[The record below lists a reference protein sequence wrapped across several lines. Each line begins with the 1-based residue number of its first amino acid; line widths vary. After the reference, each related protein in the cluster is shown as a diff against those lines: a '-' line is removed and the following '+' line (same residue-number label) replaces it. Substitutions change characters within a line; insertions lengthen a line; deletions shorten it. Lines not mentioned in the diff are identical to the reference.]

1 MRRAGQAPAHYAPDM
16 RNPISIVDL
25 SNGLVS
31 ECRSDVSTIDI
42 PATLD
47 TGATELSLDAKG
59 LLHFAAAGG
68 GPSVEHANESPV
80 SARDSGE
87 PFFVRAGADARDEH
101 GWQRCRLHV
110 REP

>member
-1 MRRAGQAPAHYAPDM
+1 MRRARPAPARYVPDM
-16 RNPISIVDL
+16 RNAISIVDL

-31 ECRSDVSTIDI
+31 ECRSDVSTIDL
-42 PATLD
+42 PATLATD
-47 TGATELSLDAKG
+47 ATELSLDAKG
-59 LLHFAAAGG
+59 LLHFAAAG

-87 PFFVRAGADARDEH
+87 PFFVRAGSDARDEH
-101 GWQRCRLHV
+101 GWQRCRLYV

>member
-1 MRRAGQAPAHYAPDM
+1 MTNAV
-16 RNPISIVDL
+16 SIVDL

-31 ECRSDVSTIDI
+31 ECRSDASTIDI

-47 TGATELSLDAKG
+47 ADETELSLDGKG
-59 LLHFAAAGG
+59 WLHFSAAGG